1 MWYLRY
7 RRIMKCNGRKNF
19 FRFFAYLA
27 LQRVDVGPAQR
38 PAISIT
44 RHAPRPFGFASPVS
58 GHCQ

>member
-27 LQRVDVGPAQR
+27 LQRVACENTFSHLTRVYR
-38 PAISIT
+38 RYRIS
-44 RHAPRPFGFASPVS
+44 
-58 GHCQ
+58 